1 MRILIVDTETTGIDE
16 GSEAI
21 ELAATLYQI
30 NSNPKLTGAIA
41 SVSTLLSIEGKNDA
55 GEINGISDKLSYDSR
70 SIFPAV
76 VNAICNLVEQT
87 DYVVA
92 FNAEFD
98 APYWE
103 KIVGGLPWI
112 CAMKDF
118 DWGHPK
124 KHFTLVELAIWLGI
138 GVSCAHRA
146 GDDVRLLVECFNRI
160 DRLQEKFDRAV
171 VRSKSPLC
179 ELVALVSYG
188 NRELAK
194 NAGFGWDGNRKLWVK
209 QVREC
214 DLDWLAYEELTFNVE
229 LMEKKS

>member
-1 MRILIVDTETTGIDE
+1 VLILIVDTETTGIGDR
-16 GSEAI
+16 SEAI
-21 ELAATLYQI
+21 ELAATLYQVE
-30 NSNPKLTGAIA
+30 SDRKLIGAIA
-41 SVSTLLSIEGKNDA
+41 SASTLLPIEGKNDA

-70 SIFPAV
+70 SIFPPV
-76 VNAICNLVEQT
+76 VNAISSLVENA
-87 DYVVA
+87 DFAVA

-118 DWGHPK
+118 DWGYPK
-124 KHFTLVELAIWLGI
+124 KHFTLIELAIWLGI
-138 GVSCAHRA
+138 GVGCAHRA

-160 DRLQEKFDRAV
+160 DRLAERFDRAV
-171 VRSKSPLC
+171 VRSNSPLC

-194 NAGFGWDGNRKLWVK
+194 NAGFGWDSNRKLWVK

-214 DLDWLAYEELTFNVE
+214 DLDLSVYEHLTFNVE
-229 LMEKKS
+229 LMGEKL